1 MSTKEGRH
9 KIFIDTLVSLPI
21 SQGGLA
27 KWMYLED
34 TKLTRKYV
42 SRKNTGEVAVTTS
55 DIALLQVLAVLEE
68 DGYDLKSIEFSEFGE
83 ITQLE
88 KK

>member
-1 MSTKEGRH
+1 M
-9 KIFIDTLVSLPI
+9 

-27 KWMYLED
+27 KWMYQED

-55 DIALLQVLAVLEE
+55 DTALLQVLRILDE
-68 DGYDLKSIEFSEFGE
+68 DGYDLKSVEFSDSGD
-83 ITQLE
+83 IINLE

>member
-1 MSTKEGRH
+1 MSTKKQRH
-9 KIFIDTLVSLPI
+9 KLFKDTLISLPM

-27 KWMYLED
+27 KWMYQED

-55 DIALLQVLAVLEE
+55 DTALLQVLRILDE
-68 DGYDLKSIEFSEFGE
+68 DGYDLKSVEFSDSGD
-83 ITQLE
+83 IINLE

>member
-9 KIFIDTLVSLPI
+9 KIFKDTLLSLPI

-55 DIALLQVLAVLEE
+55 DIALLQVLAVLED
-68 DGYDLKSIEFSEFGE
+68 DGYDLKSIEFSDTGE
-83 ITQLE
+83 ITQLN

>member
-1 MSTKEGRH
+1 M
-9 KIFIDTLVSLPI
+9 ISLPM

-27 KWMYLED
+27 KWMYQED

-42 SRKNTGEVAVTTS
+42 SRKNTAEVAVTTS
-55 DIALLQVLAVLEE
+55 DIALLQVLRILDE
-68 DGYDLKSIEFSEFGE
+68 DGYDLKSVEFSDSGD
-83 ITQLE
+83 IINLE

>member
-1 MSTKEGRH
+1 MSTKKQRH
-9 KIFIDTLVSLPI
+9 KLFKDTLISLPM

-27 KWMYLED
+27 KWMYQED

-42 SRKNTGEVAVTTS
+42 SRKNTAEVAVTTS
-55 DIALLQVLAVLEE
+55 DIALLQVLRILDE
-68 DGYDLKSIEFSEFGE
+68 DGYDLKSVEFSDSGD
-83 ITQLE
+83 IINLE